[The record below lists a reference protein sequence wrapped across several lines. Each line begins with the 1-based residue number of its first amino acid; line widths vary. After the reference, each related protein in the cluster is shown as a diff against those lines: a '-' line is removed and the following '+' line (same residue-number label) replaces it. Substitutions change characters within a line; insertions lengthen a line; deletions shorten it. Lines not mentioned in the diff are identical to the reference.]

1 MNLADPITRPV
12 LSRLHP
18 VLQLPEDP
26 NDPVADWITAF
37 VDEYAAWI
45 TNRAR
50 EFAVNYCDP
59 GRCPD
64 DALDWLAGIIAG
76 DFYWDSKWL
85 PIQKRRIL
93 VNAVWLR
100 SSRGSARIFR
110 WMISNFDLQA
120 TFEPIG
126 GWIVGIPAVASPLS
140 ADLSGSPFDWRI
152 SIPDAYQDS
161 TPEYALVV
169 ALRNDWLPVWVSVRL
184 NRGGVD
190 IREV

>member
-1 MNLADPITRPV
+1 MPLSDPATRPV

-18 VLQLPEDP
+18 VLQLPEEP

-37 VDEYAAWI
+37 IDEYTAWI
-45 TNRAR
+45 TNRAQ
-50 EFAVNYCDP
+50 EFAINYCDP

-64 DALDWLAGIIAG
+64 NALDWLASIIAG
-76 DFYWDSKWL
+76 DFFWDAKWS

-100 SSRGSARIFR
+100 ARRGSAYIFR
-110 WMISNFDLQA
+110 WLLNNFDLQA

-126 GWIVGIPAVASPLS
+126 GWVVGDNTIASPLS
-140 ADLSGSPFDWRI
+140 VTLSGSPFDWRI
-152 SIPDAYQDS
+152 TISNAYQDS

-169 ALRNDWLPVWVSVRL
+169 ALRQDWLPVWVSVRI